1 MMVWRWRWRH
11 VDAGA
16 GGPGISGAVVCWLTH
31 GAGGGAAAGDE
42 KTRCQLVNHTLEATS
57 GARGNVNMTASL
69 IHTNGCCA
77 KSKGPYDAPH
87 LLQGLCQSA
96 AFRQRSFPE
105 GMESPKS
112 PQSASDFK
120 KVMASVLCRNIRQE
134 KSRISESFLAQV
146 SN

>member
-1 MMVWRWRWRH
+1 MLMLV
-11 VDAGA
+11 VLVVAA
-16 GGPGISGAVVCWLTH
+16 AVVCWLTH
-31 GAGGGAAAGDE
+31 GAGGGAAAAAAGDE
-42 KTRCQLVNHTLEATS
+42 KTRCQLVNRTLEAAS
-57 GARGNVNMTASL
+57 RARGNVNMTGSR

-77 KSKGPYDAPH
+77 KSKGPYDVPH

-96 AFRQRSFPE
+96 AFRQRSFPA
-105 GMESPKS
+105 GMESPES

-120 KVMASVLCRNIRQE
+120 KVMAWILCRNIRQE